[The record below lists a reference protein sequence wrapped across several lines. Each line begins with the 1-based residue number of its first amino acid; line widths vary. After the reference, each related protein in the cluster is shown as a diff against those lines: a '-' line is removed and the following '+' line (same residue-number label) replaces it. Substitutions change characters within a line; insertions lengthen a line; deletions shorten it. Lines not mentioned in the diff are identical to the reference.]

1 MGEIVIVSKPL
12 SASYA
17 AYYDRQGTLI
27 AVEDLSDVRD
37 RMIRECVNQDDGGG
51 IICPPGTF
59 PVECGGRRICVK

>member
-1 MGEIVIVSKPL
+1 MGEVVIVSKRL

-37 RMIRECVNQDDGGG
+37 RMIKECVEQECQGG
-51 IICPPGTF
+51 IICPPGTY
-59 PVECGGRRICVK
+59 PVECGGRKICVK